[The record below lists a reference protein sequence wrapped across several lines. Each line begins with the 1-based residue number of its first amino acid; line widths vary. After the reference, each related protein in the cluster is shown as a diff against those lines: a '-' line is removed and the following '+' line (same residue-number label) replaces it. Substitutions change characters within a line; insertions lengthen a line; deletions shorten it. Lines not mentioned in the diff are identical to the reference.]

1 MMTAPADR
9 DILFMREALAEARLA
24 AHPALQPAASDE
36 NLAELERRTGRRVVL
51 RWDPALAPDAPHAQF
66 VADG

>member
-24 AHPALQPAASDE
+24 AEEGEVPIGAVIVRGDE
-36 NLAELERRTGRRVVL
+36 IIARAHNRKE
-51 RWDPALAPDAPHAQF
+51 
-66 VADG
+66 